1 MLLGSGRT
9 SKLVPHMLPVDC
21 CFVVVFP
28 LMADFGD
35 TPRLPSG
42 ISLSPCQLTRS
53 LK

>member
-21 CFVVVFP
+21 GFVVVFP

-35 TPRLPSG
+35 
-42 ISLSPCQLTRS
+42 SLLEFLSVLVS
-53 LK
+53 